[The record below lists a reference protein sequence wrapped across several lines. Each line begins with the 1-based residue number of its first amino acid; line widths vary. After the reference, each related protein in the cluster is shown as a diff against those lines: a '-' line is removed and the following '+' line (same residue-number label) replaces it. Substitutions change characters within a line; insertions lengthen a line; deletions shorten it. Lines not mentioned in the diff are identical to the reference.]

1 MIEKILDF
9 LNEIDT
15 KILWGIWTLIFI
27 AGVYLYFTVRSGFF
41 HVRKFGLIIKS
52 TIGKMFEK
60 DEKRGNVGMTP
71 FQATATALA
80 STVGMGSIA
89 GVAVALS
96 VGGPGAIFW
105 MWLLAFFGMMTKTA
119 EITLAVHY
127 RDIDNDG
134 KIHGGP
140 MYYIRKGLGWKTLA
154 KVFSAGIFINAV
166 FCASLLQSHT
176 VGRSFLESYK
186 ISPYLVTGI
195 MALISAIVVIGG
207 IKRIGK
213 VCEKLV
219 PFMSLVYILSG
230 LIVFIINFAV
240 IPDVFGQIFKY
251 AFAPMP
257 AIGGIAGTA
266 ILKSIQIGMNKG
278 MLGNEAGIGTAPMV
292 HATSNAKHPFQQG
305 MWGAFEVF
313 FVTFVICTITAF
325 AVLSTGVLSGGESGV
340 ELVLQAFSTVF
351 PPNISEIIIS
361 FSILTF
367 CLSTQIGFFIYYETS
382 VINVFGKK
390 SMIYLKWFYFIP
402 AIVFAGVAD
411 VDKLWTFANIAVV
424 VCAIPNLIAVLA
436 LSNGFFKLKKDFVS
450 GVFKYSTKKTD
461 ESGLYVQVPGEKK

>member
-1 MIEKILDF
+1 MDKILDF
-9 LNEIDT
+9 LNDIDT
-15 KILWGIWTLIFI
+15 KILWGIWTLVFI
-27 AGVYLYFTVRSGFF
+27 AGVYLYFTIRSGFF
-41 HVRKFGLIIKS
+41 QVRSFGMIMKN

-60 DEKRGNVGMTP
+60 GDKNNAGMTP
-71 FQATATALA
+71 FQATSTALA

-105 MWLLAFFGMMTKTA
+105 MWMLALFGMMTKAA

-127 RDIDNDG
+127 RDIDKDG
-134 KIHGGP
+134 NIHGGP
-140 MYYIRKGLGWKTLA
+140 MYYIKKGLGWKTLA

-176 VGRSFLESYK
+176 VGRSFLESYG
-186 ISPYLVTGI
+186 ISPYVVTAV
-195 MALISAIVVIGG
+195 MAIITAIVVIGG

-219 PFMSLVYILSG
+219 PLMSLVYVLAG
-230 LIVFIINFAV
+230 LIVFIVNFSN
-240 IPDVFGQIFKY
+240 IPEVFGQIFKY
-251 AFAPMP
+251 AFSPMP
-257 AIGGIAGTA
+257 AIGGVAGTA
-266 ILKSIQIGMNKG
+266 VLKSIQIGMNKG

-292 HATSNAKHPFQQG
+292 HATSNAKHPYQQG

-313 FVTFVICTITAF
+313 FVTFVICTITSF

-340 ELVLQAFSTVF
+340 ELVLQAFSSVF
-351 PPNISEIIIS
+351 PKNIAEIIIS

-382 VINVFGKK
+382 VINVFGKG
-390 SMIYLKWFYFIP
+390 SMRYLKWFYFIP

-411 VDKLWTFANIAVV
+411 VDKLWTFAN
-424 VCAIPNLIAVLA
+424 
-436 LSNGFFKLKKDFVS
+436 
-450 GVFKYSTKKTD
+450 
-461 ESGLYVQVPGEKK
+461 